1 MLRPLV
7 LALAACPLLAWAG
20 NGPPSPVQCD
30 EEFADCKETCT
41 MEHGTSTRQA
51 ARAKLKTCMGR
62 CNFRERDCREAVL
75 EASRSGVEPEVID
88 RQSPSRAG
96 EDNRPYRATSQQE
109 REEAQRKLDEEKRVE
124 DERRAEEA
132 RRRAESQQAAEA
144 RRAGKSGAAEKPPL
158 NSERDEPPPPRK
170 AERATEK
177 PEPAPEKAEAQPE
190 KAAPAADRAES
201 PKREESSPQKKAAP
215 AAEEKA
221 PPEKKKAK
229 KEERPLDEWDPDAL

>member
-1 MLRPLV
+1 MLRSLV
-7 LALAACPLLAWAG
+7 LALAACPLLAWSG

-109 REEAQRKLDEEKRVE
+109 RDEAQRKLDEEKRVE

-132 RRRAESQQAAEA
+132 RRRAESQKAAEA
-144 RRAGKSGAAEKPPL
+144 RRAGKSGAAEKPPP
-158 NSERDEPPPPRK
+158 NSERDEPPPRK
-170 AERATEK
+170 AERAAEK
-177 PEPAPEKAEAQPE
+177 PEPGPEKAEAPPE
-190 KAAPAADRAES
+190 KAAPAPDRAES

-215 AAEEKA
+215 PPEEKA